1 MNNQDETANHVY
13 YWTAFSSMANLSYTC
28 ANCPLAHMTG
38 ALGSSLTLLSH
49 LEELHWHILYT
60 SYCLF
65 YNSSLYCFLVAGVF
79 YFRMADV

>member
-1 MNNQDETANHVY
+1 
-13 YWTAFSSMANLSYTC
+13 
-28 ANCPLAHMTG
+28 MTG

-79 YFRMADV
+79 YFRMADVWKLSFNTIYWITRIAGDFLQIFTACNASVLNLY